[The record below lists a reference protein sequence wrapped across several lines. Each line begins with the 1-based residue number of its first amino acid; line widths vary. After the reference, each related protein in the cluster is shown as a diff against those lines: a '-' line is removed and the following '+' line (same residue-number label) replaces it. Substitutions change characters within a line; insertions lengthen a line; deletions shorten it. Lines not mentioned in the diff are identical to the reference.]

1 MEKYCYVSYDKRKGI
16 KTVFEDNTR
25 LWQIADDMGAQ
36 DAVCALANGRLVS
49 LFDAPEEKAE
59 IFLLKPTEHEHASRV
74 FMRGLTF
81 VLYRA
86 AREMYPERK
95 LKVDYMLCGGV
106 YCELGELSDKDIA
119 RIQKRMDELI
129 EADEDFVLKL
139 MRVDEARAI
148 MLKEGLDTKAE
159 LLKFRP
165 FDYYRLYRYRGFH
178 NYFHGIMPKSAGCLK
193 GARLYSYSDGILLA
207 YPTPYAMAH
216 TPIIEQPK
224 YAEVFHQAERWAKE
238 LAASYVT
245 DINNMLRDGAIEDFI
260 NINEALH
267 DRTIAEIANAV
278 ASRQDTRIVL
288 VAGPSS
294 SGKTTF
300 ASRLTVHLKALGK
313 RCLPVSLDDYYKDK
327 ADQPEGEDGEP
338 DFECIESLDTKKFCE
353 DVKLLLAGEQAY
365 MPRYDFFSGMR
376 TDTAPVR
383 IDGDIIIAEGI
394 HGLNDALLKDV
405 EKRYKF
411 KIFISPLTTLNID
424 CHSVVMP
431 EDLRLLRRLV
441 RDKRARG
448 FSFAQ
453 TFSIWDK
460 VRHGEYKYILPYQET
475 ADVMFNSTLLYEP
488 LLLKKHAY
496 SDLRRFTPDMPNYP
510 EALALLKFLN
520 YFLSYDGES
529 AVPRYSIL
537 REFIGH

>member
-1 MEKYCYVSYDKRKGI
+1 MEKYCYITYGEHKSV
-16 KTVFEDNTR
+16 KTLFDDETR
-25 LWQIADDMGAQ
+25 LWQIADDMGAK

-49 LFDAPEEKAE
+49 LFDAPDEGAD
-59 IFLLKPTEHEHASRV
+59 IYLLKPTEHEHASRV

-86 AREMYPERK
+86 ARELYPQRELR
-95 LKVDYMLCGGV
+95 VNYMLCGGV
-106 YCELGELSDKDIA
+106 YCELGELLEKDIE
-119 RIQKRMDELI
+119 RLQKRMDELI
-129 EADEDFVLKL
+129 EADEDFVLKV
-139 MRVDEARAI
+139 MRVDEARKI
-148 MLKEGLDTKAE
+148 MLQEGLNTKAE
-159 LLKFRP
+159 LLTFRP
-165 FDYYRLYRYRGFH
+165 FDYYRLYQYGGFH
-178 NYFHGIMPKSAGCLK
+178 NYFHGIMPKSAGSLK
-193 GARLYSYSDGILLA
+193 GAHVYAYAEGMLLA

-216 TPIIEQPK
+216 TPIIQQPK
-224 YAEVFHQAERWAKE
+224 YAEIFHQAERWAKE
-238 LAASYVT
+238 LSASYVT
-245 DINNMLRDGAIEDFI
+245 DINNMLRNGAIEDFI
-260 NINEALH
+260 SINEALH
-267 DRTIAEIANAV
+267 DRTIADIANTIV
-278 ASRQDTRIVL
+278 QKEDVGIVL

-300 ASRLTVHLKALGK
+300 ASRLAVHLKALGK

-327 ADQPEGEDGEP
+327 DDQPIGEDGEP
-338 DFECIESLDTKKFCE
+338 DFECIESLDTQKFCN
-353 DVKLLLAGEQAY
+353 DVKLLLAGEQAD
-365 MPRYDFFSGMR
+365 MPRYDFFTGTR
-376 TDTAPVR
+376 AHTVPVK
-383 IDGDIIIAEGI
+383 IDGDIIIVEGI
-394 HGLNDALLKDV
+394 HGLNDALLEQV
-405 EKRYKF
+405 EKRFKF

-424 CHSVVMP
+424 SHSVVMP

-453 TFSIWDK
+453 TFAIWDK